1 MASRSGSR
9 WGSGLPPRCRPRSTS
24 VTRGAR
30 AAVGVGGLLL
40 LAGCQSGIGPDPDRP
55 RATIGAY
62 ETRVSDLERR
72 LDDQRAT
79 LQALTPPPGT
89 PTPQPFATR
98 WRVEITGEPELRS
111 AVGRQDGL
119 TPVAADGVFLVVPIR
134 VTNLTPEPASFNPV
148 EMVEVVD
155 RDGRRFEVDA
165 RASDATYLLDLG
177 LDPSF
182 APRQPGI
189 PYDDVL
195 VFDVP
200 EAAEGFVLESVGG
213 GLSLPLEPRPAATPA
228 G

>member
-1 MASRSGSR
+1 MASRSGCKTT
-9 WGSGLPPRCRPRSTS
+9 GGPPPRRPRWT
-24 VTRGAR
+24 
-30 AAVGVGGLLL
+30 AVAGRIRTATGVGGLLL
-40 LAGCQSGIGPDPDRP
+40 LAGCQTGIGPDPNRP
-55 RATIGAY
+55 RATIEAY
-62 ETRVSDLERR
+62 ETRVGGLERQ
-72 LDDQRAT
+72 LEEQRAT
-79 LQALTPPPGT
+79 FQALTPPPGT
-89 PTPQPFATR
+89 PTPEPFATR
-98 WRVEITGEPELRS
+98 WQVEIIGETELRS

-119 TPVAADGVFLVVPIR
+119 TPVAADGLFLVVPIR

-148 EMVEVVD
+148 GAIEVVD
-155 RDGRRFEVDA
+155 GDGRRFEVDP

-189 PYDDVL
+189 PFDDVL

-200 EAAEGFVLESVGG
+200 EGAEGFVLESVGG